1 VFQTAHGPRWS
12 QSPTGSLERVL
23 PKDACLC
30 AWHNSCVTESAPC
43 ARSHTSPFAKVTRS
57 KERAMIFSPIESPTE
72 SARRLYLHGCIRSL
86 AI

>member
-1 VFQTAHGPRWS
+1 VGEERPIVFQTAHGPRWS

-57 KERAMIFSPIESPTE
+57 KRACDDHLSN
-72 SARRLYLHGCIRSL
+72 
-86 AI
+86 